1 MRLSQPWEP
10 PPPWLQRVSAFSASA
25 VREPSGTAGKSKLPR
40 RLAGRPQY
48 RSSGGAH
55 HAVKRGHLRYFVT
68 VAEEG
73 QITRAAGK
81 LHIAQPALSQAMA
94 QLESELGI
102 KLLKRHARG
111 VTLTPAGEAFLAKA
125 RIALAADDDAAQTA
139 RWLARVARGAMD
151 VGFIGPPPTLNAPE
165 LFTAFADSDPGAEV
179 SFRDVTFPCGAT
191 LSWLEELDV
200 VFCHQPDADPG
211 VEMQA
216 VRLEPR
222 ALVRTRVI
230 RSPGEGSSRSGRCST
245 RLSSATTPRSSRR
258 GPAFTASMTIVAGR
272 PEDDRRARGKHNAD
286 GRDNGSG
293 GGITTLPRCDA
304 KLAQQVLPVVE
315 IPLSD
320 ARPAV
325 LSLVWRRDNH
335 NPLLRALVAFAGS
348 LAESQLASRYLSRD

>member
-1 MRLSQPWEP
+1 MP
-10 PPPWLQRVSAFSASA
+10 F
-25 VREPSGTAGKSKLPR
+25 
-40 RLAGRPQY
+40 
-48 RSSGGAH
+48 
-55 HAVKRGHLRYFVT
+55 KRGHLRYFVT

-222 ALVRTRVI
+222 ALVAHESHPLAGRRELTV
-230 RSPGEGSSRSGRCST
+230 GEVLDETFLSYHPEVQPTWAGFHSLDDHRGGPPQKTTVERAANTMQMGGIMASGR
-245 RLSSATTPRSSRR
+245 
-258 GPAFTASMTIVAGR
+258 
-272 PEDDRRARGKHNAD
+272 
-286 GRDNGSG
+286 
-293 GGITTLPRCDA
+293 GITTLPRCDA